1 MKTIF
6 VVDDNDT
13 NLVAAKTTL
22 EGTYRTLTI
31 PSAAKMFKLGEK
43 ITPDL
48 ILLDVEMPEM
58 NGFEALALLK
68 STPKLQNIPV
78 IFLTAVQDPAS
89 EIKGFELGA
98 LDFITKPFSAPVL
111 MKRIEMHLEKDKLMK
126 ESQGALRNIQNAM
139 ISTIADLVEGRDKI
153 SGGRIEKTQLYL
165 ELLIKEMY
173 RKKIY
178 TDEISH
184 WDLDLLLPSARLH
197 DLGKI
202 AISDLIL
209 NKPGKLTQEE
219 SAIIQTHTSEGE
231 RIIDEIISKTNDD
244 GYLYQAKL
252 FAGYHHEEWDGS
264 GYPRHLSGTNIPLQ
278 GRILAIADVYDAL
291 ISDRPYKK
299 AFSHEEAVEII
310 KSGSGTRFDP
320 TLVDVFAGIADD
332 LWVQSMSECSN

>member
-13 NLVAAKTTL
+13 NLVAAKTAV

-58 NGFEALALLK
+58 DGFEALALLK
-68 STPKLQNIPV
+68 ASPKLKHIPV
-78 IFLTAVQDPAS
+78 IFLTAIQDPDS
-89 EIKGFELGA
+89 EIRGFELGA

-111 MKRIEMHLEKDKLMK
+111 MKRIEMHLETDKLMK
-126 ESQGALRNIQNAM
+126 DSQKALRNIQNTM
-139 ISTIADLVEGRDKI
+139 ISTIADLVEGRDKV
-153 SGGRIEKTQLYL
+153 SGGRIEHTQLYL
-165 ELLIKEMY
+165 ELLIKELLRTNTY
-173 RKKIY
+173 A
-178 TDEISH
+178 EEVSQ

-209 NKPGKLTQEE
+209 NKPSKLNEE
-219 SAIIQTHTSEGE
+219 EVAIVQTHTLEGE

-244 GYLYQAKL
+244 GYLYQAKQ
-252 FAGYHHEEWDGS
+252 FAGYHHEEWDGT
-264 GYPRHLSGTNIPLQ
+264 GYPRQLSGLDIPLQ
-278 GRILAIADVYDAL
+278 GRIMAVADVYDAL
-291 ISDRPYKK
+291 ISERPYKK

-320 TLVDVFAGIADD
+320 KIVEAFLAISDD
-332 LWVQSMSECSN
+332 LWVQSMSISG

>member
-13 NLVAAKTTL
+13 NLVAAKTAL

-58 NGFEALALLK
+58 DGFEALALLK
-68 STPKLQNIPV
+68 STPKLMHIPV
-78 IFLTAVQDPAS
+78 IFLTAIQDPDS
-89 EIKGFELGA
+89 EIRGFELGA

-111 MKRIEMHLEKDKLMK
+111 MKRIEMHLETDKLMK

-139 ISTIADLVEGRDKI
+139 ISTIADLVEGRDKV
-153 SGGRIEKTQLYL
+153 SGGRIENTQLYL
-165 ELLIKEMY
+165 ELLIKEMLRTNTY
-173 RKKIY
+173 A
-178 TDEISH
+178 DEVSQ

-202 AISDLIL
+202 AISDVIL
-209 NKPGKLTQEE
+209 NKSEKLTQEE
-219 SAIIQTHTSEGE
+219 LAVIQSHTLEGE

-244 GYLYQAKL
+244 GYLYHAKL
-252 FAGYHHEEWDGS
+252 FAGYHHEKWDGT
-264 GYPRHLSGTNIPLQ
+264 GYPRQLAGLDIPLQ
-278 GRILAIADVYDAL
+278 GRIMAIADVYDAL
-291 ISDRPYKK
+291 ISDRPYSKT
-299 AFSHEEAVEII
+299 FSHEEAVEMI
-310 KSGSGTRFDP
+310 KTRSGTRFDP
-320 TLVDVFAGIADD
+320 KLVEVFMGIADD
-332 LWVQSMSECSN
+332 LWVQSMSVLR